1 MRQGSRKAILVA
13 VVCLFQIVGQL
24 RANDLSRDEEVVL
37 FPMFSAFDAAAP
49 TTQFFIHGW
58 IFEPEADSKSRG
70 LLLAKL
76 AAGLSLAE
84 HERLS
89 PVFQERARLFLV
101 DNERDQKLVARV
113 AAREVPLT
121 TSQPNGHIRSLV
133 TLPTGELRKAM
144 RPPVAAAGTLP
155 FALIVPKGDAR
166 AFSGRVHLIGPEGWS
181 VVSDI
186 DDTIKASNVL
196 DKAELMRNTFLRE
209 FRAVDGMAE
218 AYREWSREGAAF
230 HYVSGSP
237 WQLYPA
243 LAKFADAED
252 FPQGSYHLRTFR
264 LQDGSSSELL
274 GSPKDF
280 KLRTIE
286 PILQAFPRRKF
297 VFVGD
302 SGEQDPEVYGELAR
316 RRPEQV
322 RWIAIRNI
330 TNEVL
335 GNVRLAA
342 AFQGVPADR
351 CLLFREPAELP
362 AAKQM
367 MPRMNDKKFP
377 SPAANPK

>member
-1 MRQGSRKAILVA
+1 ML
-13 VVCLFQIVGQL
+13 
-24 RANDLSRDEEVVL
+24 
-37 FPMFSAFDAAAP
+37 SAFDASAP

-58 IFEPEADSKSRG
+58 IFEPEADSKSRT
-70 LLLAKL
+70 LLLANL

-101 DNERDQKLVARV
+101 DNERDQKLIARV
-113 AAREVPLT
+113 AARQVPLT
-121 TSQPNGHIRSLV
+121 ASQPNGHFRSLV

-144 RPPVAAAGTLP
+144 RPPGVTTGTLP
-155 FALIVPKGDAR
+155 YSLLTPKGDAR
-166 AFSGRVHLIGPEGWS
+166 SFNGRVHLIGPEGWS
-181 VVSDI
+181 IVSDI
-186 DDTIKASNVL
+186 DDTIKVSNVL
-196 DKAELMRNTFLRE
+196 DKGELMRNTFLRE
-209 FRAVDGMAE
+209 FRAVDGMAV
-218 AYREWSREGAAF
+218 AYRGWSQAGAAF

-243 LAKFADAED
+243 LAKFADDAD

-264 LQDGSSSELL
+264 LQDGSSNELL
-274 GSPKDF
+274 GSPKDY

-316 RRPEQV
+316 RHPAQV
-322 RWIAIRNI
+322 RLIVIRNI
-330 TNEVL
+330 TEETL

-342 AFQGVPADR
+342 AFRDVPAER

-362 AAKQM
+362 GAKQILSSM
-367 MPRMNDKKFP
+367 SDKTPP
-377 SPAANPK
+377 SPAAGPK

>member
-1 MRQGSRKAILVA
+1 MRRGSRGAIFVG
-13 VVCLFQIVGQL
+13 IVGLLQVVGSL

-37 FPMFSAFDAAAP
+37 FPMFSALDAAAP

-58 IFEPEADSKSRG
+58 IFEPEADSKSRA
-70 LLLAKL
+70 LLLANL

-101 DNERDQKLVARV
+101 DNERNQKLIARV
-113 AAREVPLT
+113 AAREVELT
-121 TSQPNGHIRSLV
+121 ASQPNGHIRSLV
-133 TLPTGELRKAM
+133 TLPTDELRKAL
-144 RPPVAAAGTLP
+144 RPPGATTGTMP
-155 FALIVPKGDAR
+155 YSLITPKGDAR
-166 AFSGRVHLIGPEGWS
+166 TFNGRVHLIGPAGWS

-186 DDTIKASNVL
+186 DDTIKVSNVL

-218 AYREWSREGAAF
+218 AYRGWSQEGAVF

-243 LAKFADAED
+243 LAKFAVDAD

-264 LQDGSSSELL
+264 LQDGSSNELL
-274 GSPKDF
+274 GSPKDY

-286 PILQAFPRRKF
+286 PILQAFPRRSF

-316 RRPEQV
+316 RHPAQV
-322 RWIAIRNI
+322 RLIAIRNI
-330 TNEVL
+330 TNETL
-335 GNVRLAA
+335 GNIRLAA
-342 AFQGVPADR
+342 AFRDVPAQR
-351 CLLFREPAELP
+351 CLLFREPTELP
-362 AAKQM
+362 AAKLLM
-367 MPRMNDKKFP
+367 ISANDEKPP
-377 SPAANPK
+377 SPAASPR